1 MANMKKALLGGGC
14 FWCIEAAYQDLEGV
28 ISAISGY
35 AGGKSENPG
44 YREVCTGSTGHAEVV
59 QTTFDNDVVD
69 VRTLLAIFFT
79 LHDPTTLNRQGAD
92 VGSQYRSVIFYHNDA
107 QREIAQELIAQMEQE
122 NIWPDPVVT
131 EVLPLPV
138 FYPAEDYH
146 QNYYRQ
152 NPEQGYCQAVI
163 SPKLKK
169 FRDRHRT
176 LLKS

>member
-1 MANMKKALLGGGC
+1 MAIESITVGGGC
-14 FWCIEAAYQDLEGV
+14 FWCIEAAYQDLKGV

-35 AGGKSENPG
+35 AGGKTENPG

-59 QTTFDNDVVD
+59 QITFDNDVVD

-107 QREIAQELIAQMEQE
+107 QRKIAQDLIAQMEQE

-131 EVLPLPV
+131 EVLPLPA

-152 NPEQGYCQAVI
+152 NPGQGYCQAVI

-169 FRDRHRT
+169 FRDRHRA